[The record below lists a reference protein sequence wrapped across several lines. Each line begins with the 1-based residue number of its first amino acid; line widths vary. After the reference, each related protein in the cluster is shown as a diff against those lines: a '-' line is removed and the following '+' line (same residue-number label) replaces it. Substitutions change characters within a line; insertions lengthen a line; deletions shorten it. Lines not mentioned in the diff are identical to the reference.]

1 MQLSKLKSV
10 FKICAFLCVNLICK
24 FYVKHIET
32 NIDLQLMMCVLMY
45 LEGNA
50 LTSVIYLET
59 KVGWVTSDGYVD
71 GYIACTVNRLLGIQ
85 VCLIM
90 EYWEQ

>member
-1 MQLSKLKSV
+1 
-10 FKICAFLCVNLICK
+10 
-24 FYVKHIET
+24 
-32 NIDLQLMMCVLMY
+32 MY

-85 VCLIM
+85 VCPIM